1 MKLCFMKY
9 GIMELKYVRD
19 VSYLL
24 NDAVSIV
31 AVSLLISKFN
41 RSDEE
46 EEEDDEEERKEEVV

>member
-46 EEEDDEEERKEEVV
+46 DDEEEVEKEAV